1 MENKNIKVTSR
12 RSFNIGIMSAFSL
25 LGLDGKS
32 VFAENIFKLMDMEP
46 IKITVKSFQIQD
58 LYAMPL
64 VDPFVEHRMRRSPSD
79 ALIGWAHTILR
90 PIGSEGTAIF
100 KILDASAILSNIN
113 SDFTFLDLFKNKQS
127 TKITIK
133 LSGKLELFKNKN
145 KETGYLD
152 IFASSNK
159 TAPESASIIQL
170 EEIWDSNLNNVI
182 GKFDK
187 EFRDQI
193 KVLPQFIG

>member
-1 MENKNIKVTSR
+1 MENKNIKVSSR
-12 RSFNIGIMSAFSL
+12 RSFNISIVSFFAL
-25 LGLDGKS
+25 LGLKDKP
-32 VFAENIFKLMDMEP
+32 VLADNVFKLMDMEP
-46 IKITVKSFQIQD
+46 IKITVKSLKIQD

-64 VDPFVEHRMRRSPSD
+64 VDPYVEHRMRRSPSD
-79 ALIGWAHTILR
+79 ALIGWVHTILR
-90 PIGSEGTAIF
+90 PIGTEGTAIF
-100 KILDASAILSNIN
+100 KILDASAIVSNIN

-127 TKITIK
+127 SKITIK
-133 LSGKLELFKNKN
+133 LSGKLELFRDNN

-152 IFASSNK
+152 IVATSNK
-159 TAPESASIIQL
+159 TAPESASITQL

-193 KVLPQFIG
+193 KVLSQFLG

>member
-1 MENKNIKVTSR
+1 MRNKNIKVTSR
-12 RSFNIGIMSAFSL
+12 RSFNIGILSYFAF
-25 LGLDGKS
+25 LGINAKP
-32 VFAENIFKLMDMEP
+32 VFADNFFRLMDMEP
-46 IKITVKSFQIQD
+46 IKLTVKSLQIQD

-64 VDPFVEHRMRRSPSD
+64 VDPYVEHRMRKSPSD

-90 PIGSEGTAIF
+90 PIGTEGTAIF
-100 KILDASAILSNIN
+100 KIFDASAIVSNIN

-127 TKITIK
+127 TKITIR
-133 LSGKLELFKNKN
+133 LSGKLELFRQNN

-152 IFASSNK
+152 IVATSNK

-187 EFRDQI
+187 EFREQI
-193 KVLPQFIG
+193 KVLPQFVG

>member
-1 MENKNIKVTSR
+1 MENKNIKVSSR
-12 RSFNIGIMSAFSL
+12 RSFNIGIVSFFAL
-25 LGLDGKS
+25 LGLKDKS
-32 VFAENIFKLMDMEP
+32 VLADNVFKLMDMEP
-46 IKITVKSFQIQD
+46 IKITVKSLKIQD

-64 VDPFVEHRMRRSPSD
+64 VDPYVEHRMRRSPSD
-79 ALIGWAHTILR
+79 ALIGWVHTILR
-90 PIGSEGTAIF
+90 PIGKEGTAIF
-100 KILDASAILSNIN
+100 KILDASAIVSKIN

-127 TKITIK
+127 SKITIK
-133 LSGKLELFKNKN
+133 LSGKLELFRDNN

-152 IFASSNK
+152 IFAISNK
-159 TAPESASIIQL
+159 TAPESASIMQL

-193 KVLPQFIG
+193 KVLPQFLG

>member
-1 MENKNIKVTSR
+1 MEYQNIKVTSR
-12 RSFNIGIMSAFSL
+12 RIFNIGIVSSFAL
-25 LGLDGKS
+25 LGLNSKS
-32 VFAENIFKLMDMEP
+32 VFAENIFRLMDMEP
-46 IKITVKSFQIQD
+46 IKITVKSLQIQD

-64 VDPFVEHRMRRSPSD
+64 VDPYIEHRMRKSPSD

-90 PIGSEGTAIF
+90 PVGSEGTAIF

-133 LSGKLELFKNKN
+133 LSGKLELFRNNN

-152 IFASSNK
+152 IVATSNK
-159 TAPESASIIQL
+159 TAPESASIMQL

>member
-1 MENKNIKVTSR
+1 
-12 RSFNIGIMSAFSL
+12 
-25 LGLDGKS
+25 
-32 VFAENIFKLMDMEP
+32 MDMDP
-46 IKITVKSFQIQD
+46 IEISVKSLQIQD
-58 LYAMPL
+58 LYTMPL
-64 VDPFVEHRMRRSPSD
+64 LDPHVEHRMRRSPSD
-79 ALIGWAHTILR
+79 ALIGWVHTILR
-90 PIGSEGTAIF
+90 PIGPEGNAIF
-100 KILDASAILSNIN
+100 KILDASAIISNIS

-133 LSGKLELFKNKN
+133 LSGKLQLFKDNY
-145 KETGYLD
+145 KETGYLE
-152 IFASSNK
+152 IFATSNK
-159 TAPESASIIQL
+159 TAPESASIMQL